1 LSNSKH
7 SIAPWPAAP
16 NVNRSPRYQ
25 GRHAAQQREPSFKPL
40 ASSWTGR
47 ALALL
52 AAAAVMLAL
61 LAYFGQVDANAAA
74 KHSPK
79 QYAAMR
85 AAKTRAG
92 DPYSY
97 GKAGPHAFD
106 CSGLVYWAYRQV
118 GITLPRT
125 TGSLYSSSKLT
136 TISKNS
142 LHWGDL
148 VLFGTGHVELFG
160 HWANKA
166 HTVGYT
172 FGAHHSGTRV
182 SYRKFYTSGSYHPT
196 RYRHVKGAG

>member
-1 LSNSKH
+1 MINSKR

-16 NVNRSPRYQ
+16 NANRSPRYQ
-25 GRHAAQQREPSFKPL
+25 GRHAAEQREPSFKPL

-61 LAYFGQVDANAAA
+61 LAYFGQTDANAAA
-74 KHSPK
+74 KRSPK
-79 QYAAMR
+79 QYAAMHK
-85 AAKTRAG
+85 AVSKKGTW
-92 DPYSY
+92 YKY
-97 GKAGPHAFD
+97 GAAGPNSFD
-106 CSGLVYWAYRQV
+106 CSGLVYWSYRQV

-125 TGSLYSSSKLT
+125 TGSLYSSSKLV

-142 LHWGDL
+142 LHYGDV

-172 FGAHHSGTRV
+172 FGAHKSGTRV
-182 SYRKFYTSGSYHPT
+182 GYRKFYTSGSYHPT